1 LLILSKKLQTE
12 TMRVLL
18 INQVFYPD
26 PQSTGQHLSGLA
38 QGLVRHGHHVTVLTS
53 RRGYDDP
60 TRSYPARETWRG
72 IDIIRVW
79 SSGFGHGMK
88 WHRILDFATFLVSAM
103 LRALFLPRADAVV
116 TLTTPPLLS
125 VLGAGLAKVWRGRF
139 IYWVMDLNP
148 DEAIAVGWLKADGT
162 LTHLLESM
170 SRWSLRQADWVIV
183 LDDYMR
189 ERVVAKGIAPQKI
202 VTVSIWMHGDVR
214 FDAEGRK
221 RFRREHGLVEK
232 FVVMYSGNHT
242 PVHPL
247 DTLVEA
253 AAALRNDSRLHFCF
267 VGGGIEWRKLRDRAR
282 LEAWP
287 NATFLGYQPFEAL
300 SDSLS
305 AADVQVVA
313 MGNAFV
319 GIVHPCKIY
328 NFLAVERPFI
338 FIGPE
343 RGHVPDL
350 IRAAGLGA
358 LAGTVRHGESRA
370 LADELRRRADAT
382 ESGLVS
388 TWPARE
394 RLAPWTEAA
403 AVEKIVGL
411 IENPR
416 AKS

>member
-1 LLILSKKLQTE
+1 
-12 TMRVLL
+12 MRVLL

-38 QGLVRHGHHVTVLTS
+38 QGLVKRGHQVTVLTS
-53 RRGYDDP
+53 RRCYDDP
-60 TRSYPARETWRG
+60 ARSYPARETWRG
-72 IDIIRVW
+72 VEIIRVW
-79 SSGFGHGMK
+79 SSGFGHGTK
-88 WHRILDFATFLVSAM
+88 GRRILDFATFLVSATR
-103 LRALFLPRADAVV
+103 RALFLPRSDAIVA
-116 TLTTPPLLS
+116 LTTPPLLS
-125 VLGAGLAKVWRGRF
+125 VLGAALAKLSRGRF

-148 DEAIAVGWLKADGT
+148 DEAVAVGWLKADGP
-162 LTHLLESM
+162 LTHILESL
-170 SRWSLRQADWVIV
+170 SRWSLRQADWVVV

-189 ERVVAKGIAPQKI
+189 ERVVAKGIAPPKI
-202 VTVSIWMHGDVR
+202 VTVPIWMHGDVR
-214 FDAEGRK
+214 FDPEGRE
-221 RFRREHGLVEK
+221 RFRREHGLADK

-253 AAALRNDSRLHFCF
+253 AALLRKDSRLHFCF
-267 VGGGIEWRKLRDRAR
+267 VGGGIEWRKLRDRAQV
-282 LEAWP
+282 EAWP

-328 NFLAVERPFI
+328 NFLAVERPFL

-350 IRAAGLGA
+350 IRDAGLGA
-358 LAGTVRHGESRA
+358 LAGTVRHGESQA
-370 LADELRRRADAT
+370 LAEELRRRADAA
-382 ESGLVS
+382 ESGLVV